1 MTDKQNI
8 IGSAVGASVKRD
20 PYRLDF
26 VLMPL
31 VKMLAE
37 EGISWSQ
44 REQVAHAM
52 LATMRHHKSMID
64 EANSLAALHAESGQ
78 GQQAGAWR
86 AL

>member
-8 IGSAVGASVKRD
+8 IGSAVGASVNRD

-31 VKMLAE
+31 VKMLIE
-37 EGISWSQ
+37 IEMSWSQ

-52 LATMRHHKSMID
+52 LATMHHHKSMMD
-64 EANSLAALHAESGQ
+64 EANSLAALHAESRQ
-78 GQQAGAWR
+78 GQQAGVGR
-86 AL
+86 AP

>member
-1 MTDKQNI
+1 MTEKRNI
-8 IGSAVGASVKRD
+8 IGSAVGASIKRD

-64 EANSLAALHAESGQ
+64 EMSAQMESAQSGISQSLHK
-78 GQQAGAWR
+78 
-86 AL
+86 

>member
-8 IGSAVGASVKRD
+8 IGSAVGASINRD

-52 LATMRHHKSMID
+52 LATMHHHKSMMD
-64 EANSLAALHAESGQ
+64 EANSLAALHAESRQ
-78 GQQAGAWR
+78 GQQAGVGR
-86 AL
+86 AP

>member
-64 EANSLAALHAESGQ
+64 EMSAQMESAQSGISQSLHK
-78 GQQAGAWR
+78 
-86 AL
+86 